1 MQRDHFLSLHYFM
14 IFFVLLS
21 TSSLATAQQRQSN
34 ISRGSS
40 LTPTGTS
47 SWPSSSGLYAFGF
60 YQRDNGYAVGIFL
73 AGIPDKTVVW
83 TAHRDDPPVSSN
95 ATLLFTAAE
104 GRLFLQTAQDQNT
117 YIANISRT
125 ASSASMLDTGNFVL
139 YNSDGDII
147 WQSFS
152 SPTDTLLPTQRLS
165 AGMQLISSVSK
176 TDQSTGTFGIYMQTD
191 GNLVQYPKDSVDSP
205 TYAYWHSNTY
215 YMGQKRNLNLDVNGK
230 LYLLDAAGYNV
241 KNIAEEVCAARGTIY
256 LARIDSDGIFRL
268 YSHNLSHSSRWSI
281 VWNSTNDRCA
291 PRGLCGF
298 NSFCVSNDL
307 EPGCNCLPGFAPVI
321 QGNRTS
327 GCERNFTAESCKN
340 KDRKYTIQA
349 EDNTIWEDVSYSV
362 LSQTSKEDCRQ
373 ACLVDC
379 NCEVAMFTDGECS
392 KQRLPLRYG
401 RRSLDH
407 SNIAFIKVEKTT
419 ESSTHR
425 ILPTREGKKEISTD
439 IIIIITCL
447 FVFLIIVIVAIF
459 GVVNHRYRV
468 SSYRENPHNGIIE
481 FLEDVAPQSYSYAQL
496 ERMTDGFKE
505 EIGRGSSG
513 TVYKGTMMNDADKF
527 VAAKRLQNVLSTSE
541 REFRTEIKVIG
552 RAHHRNL
559 LRLLGYS
566 IDGPNKVLVYEYM
579 SSGSLADILFTPDRQ
594 LNWVERMGIAR
605 DIARG
610 ILYLHDECE
619 TQIIHCDIKPQNILM
634 DQNGCAKVSDFGL
647 AKLMKP
653 DETKTFTG
661 IRGTRGYVAPEWH
674 RKLPLTVK
682 VDVYSFGVVLLEII
696 CCRKNL
702 DQSLPDDQVI
712 LEEWVYQCFE
722 GGELDQLVG
731 VEEVEARQL
740 ERIIKVALWCILDE
754 PSLRPSMKKVLLML
768 EGTVA
773 IPTPPNPTSFISTI

>member
-1 MQRDHFLSLHYFM
+1 MKRDHFISMHYFII
-14 IFFVLLS
+14 IFFVLS
-21 TSSLATAQQRQSN
+21 ISSLVTAQQRQSN

-47 SWPSSSGLYAFGF
+47 SWMSSSGLYAFGF

-83 TAHRDDPPVSSN
+83 TANRDDSPVSGN
-95 ATLLFTAAE
+95 ANLLFTAAT
-104 GRLFLQTAQDQNT
+104 GKLVLKTAQGEDTN
-117 YIANISRT
+117 IADVSQT

-139 YNSDGDII
+139 YNSGGKVI
-147 WQSFS
+147 WESFS

-165 AGMQLISSVSK
+165 VGMQLISSVSE
-176 TDQSTGTFGIYMQTD
+176 TNQSTSLYSFGLYMQPD
-191 GNLVQYPKDSVDSP
+191 GNLVQYPSDYRTVP
-205 TYAYWHSNTY
+205 AAYYASGTDG
-215 YMGQKRNLNLDVNGK
+215 MGDKISLNLDIDGN
-230 LYLLDAAGYNV
+230 LYLLNATDYKV
-241 KNIAEEVCAARGTIY
+241 KNITEEVYATRRTIY
-256 LARIDSDGIFRL
+256 LARIDWDGIFRL
-268 YSHNLSHSSRWSI
+268 YSYNLDNNSWS
-281 VWNSTNDRCA
+281 VPWNSTSDRCG
-291 PRGLCGF
+291 PRGLCGI
-298 NSFCVSNDL
+298 NMFCISHDL
-307 EPGCNCLPGFAPVI
+307 EPGCSCLPGFAPVI
-321 QGNRTS
+321 QEKWTP

-340 KDRKYTIQA
+340 KDRKYTIQ
-349 EDNTIWEDVSYSV
+349 EEVNTIWEDLPYSV
-362 LSQTSKEDCRQ
+362 LSQMSKEDCRQ
-373 ACLVDC
+373 ACLEDC
-379 NCEVAMFTDGECS
+379 NCEVALYKDGKCK
-392 KQRLPLRYG
+392 KQRLPLKYG
-401 RRSLDH
+401 RRSSQSDV
-407 SNIAFIKVEKTT
+407 NIALVKVEET
-419 ESSTHR
+419 SHDR
-425 ILPTREGKKEISTD
+425 ILPTREGKKEISKDT
-439 IIIIITCL
+439 IIIIISCL
-447 FVFLIIVIVAIF
+447 FSLLVVNVAIL
-459 GVVNHRYRV
+459 GIIHHRYRA
-468 SSYRENPHNGIIE
+468 SSYRRISYNGNINFCGDI
-481 FLEDVAPQSYSYAQL
+481 APRSFSYAEL

-513 TVYKGTMMNDADKF
+513 TVYKGTMMNDVDKF
-527 VAAKRLQNVLSTSE
+527 VAAKRLQKVLSTSE
-541 REFRTEIKVIG
+541 KEFQTEIKVIG

-579 SSGSLADILFTPDRQ
+579 SNGSLADILFTPERQ

-674 RKLPLTVK
+674 RKLPVTVK

-702 DQSLPDDQVI
+702 DQSLLDDQII

-722 GGELDQLVG
+722 GGKLDQLVG

-768 EGTVA
+768 EGTVD

>member
-1 MQRDHFLSLHYFM
+1 MKLDHFISMHYFI
-14 IFFVLLS
+14 IFFVLS
-21 TSSLATAQQRQSN
+21 ISSLVTAQPRQSN
-34 ISRGSS
+34 IKPGSS
-40 LTPTGTS
+40 LTPTGNS
-47 SWPSSSGLYAFGF
+47 SWLSSSGHYAFGF
-60 YQRDNGYAVGIFL
+60 YQRNNGYSVGIFL
-73 AGIPDKTVVW
+73 AGIPNKTVV
-83 TAHRDDPPVSSN
+83 N
-95 ATLLFTAAE
+95 ATLLFTAPE
-104 GRLFLQTAQDQNT
+104 GNLVLQTAQGQNMT
-117 YIANISRT
+117 YIASISQT

-139 YNSDGDII
+139 YNSSGGII

-165 AGMQLISSVSK
+165 ARMQLISSVSK
-176 TDQSTGTFGIYMQTD
+176 TDQSTGTFLYMQPD
-191 GNLVQYPKDSVDSP
+191 GNLVLYPKDSISP
-205 TYAYWHSNTY
+205 TYAYWASKTY
-215 YMGQKRNLNLDVNGK
+215 QMRDNGTLSLDVNGK
-230 LYLLDAAGYNV
+230 LYLLNATGYNV
-241 KNIAEEVCAARGTIY
+241 KNITEEVYEPRGTIY

-268 YSHNLSHSSRWSI
+268 YSHNLSHSSLWSI
-281 VWNSTNDRCA
+281 VWNSTIDRCA
-291 PRGLCGF
+291 PRGFCGF

-307 EPGCNCLPGFAPVI
+307 DPECRCLPGFAPVN
-321 QGNRTS
+321 QGNWTS

-340 KDRKYTIQA
+340 KDKKYTLQTEYNI
-349 EDNTIWEDVSYSV
+349 IWEDVSYSV
-362 LSQTSKEDCRQ
+362 LSQTSKDHCSQ

-379 NCEVAMFTDGECS
+379 NCEAAIFKDGECR

-401 RRSLDH
+401 KRSLVD

-419 ESSTHR
+419 ESSTDR
-425 ILPTREGKKEISTD
+425 ILPTREGKKE
-439 IIIIITCL
+439 IIIITCL

-468 SSYRENPHNGIIE
+468 SSYRRNPPHNGIIE

-505 EIGRGSSG
+505 EIGRGSSS
-513 TVYKGTMMNDADKF
+513 TVYKGTMMNNADKF
-527 VAAKRLQNVLSTSE
+527 VAAKRLQNVLPTSE

-566 IDGPNKVLVYEYM
+566 IDGPNKVLVYEHM
-579 SSGSLADILFTPDRQ
+579 SNGSLADILFTPERK

-619 TQIIHCDIKPQNILM
+619 TQIIHCDIKPQNILR
-634 DQNGCAKVSDFGL
+634 DQNGY
-647 AKLMKP
+647 
-653 DETKTFTG
+653 ETKTFTG

-674 RKLPLTVK
+674 RKLPVTVK

-722 GGELDQLVG
+722 GGKLDKLVG
-731 VEEVEARQL
+731 VEEVETRQL

-768 EGTVA
+768 EGTVD